1 MLGRSHSSGRC
12 TRRPEGSG
20 DPAPQQGRSALLWSG
35 QVVSSFGDALTS
47 LALLVT
53 AQRLTGSTTAVA
65 ATAIA
70 IALPQ
75 LLVGLPAGVLVDRWS
90 RRGVM
95 IGSDL
100 TRAVLVLGFLA
111 VGTADRLWLLYAL
124 AFVQSAV
131 GTFFNPARAAFVAE
145 LLPTERLLP
154 ANSLLEMSRV
164 VAGVAGVAAAGVL
177 AGTRTDLGVVFVV
190 DAVTF
195 LASAALIARIA
206 EGARTPRTARRPAG
220 GLRLILGSPILLGAL
235 VAPAVAMLGLGA
247 VNVLLVPFV
256 VEDLGTSEAW
266 FGALEAAQV
275 AAMIL
280 AGSLIT
286 VFATRT
292 RPTSL
297 ISLGAIG
304 LGATVAAI
312 AACHEAWHLML
323 LLFAAGWF
331 VTPVQASVTTI
342 LQTSVPPDLR
352 GRAQA
357 TVSTLVTGANLAS
370 MSLAGVAAAVAGIR
384 PVFVAAG
391 VIVVAGGVASAA
403 AFRDS
408 HPAPTPAL
416 GNL

>member
-1 MLGRSHSSGRC
+1 MTLLRNGPFR
-12 TRRPEGSG
+12 
-20 DPAPQQGRSALLWSG
+20 LLWSG

-47 LALLVT
+47 LALLLT

-90 RRGVM
+90 RRRVM

-131 GTFFNPARAAFVAE
+131 GTFFNPARAAFMAD
-145 LLPTERLLP
+145 LLSTDRLLP
-154 ANSLLEMSRV
+154 ANALLEMSRV

-177 AGTRTDLGVVFVV
+177 AGTRTDLGIVFVV

-195 LASAALIARIA
+195 LASAAFIARIA
-206 EGARTPRTARRPAG
+206 EGARTPHAARRPAS
-220 GLRLILGSPILLGAL
+220 GLRLILGSRILLGAL

-280 AGSLIT
+280 AGTL
-286 VFATRT
+286 VAAFAART

-297 ISLGAIG
+297 ISVGAIG
-304 LGATVAAI
+304 LGASVAAI
-312 AACHEAWHLML
+312 AACHEGWHLML

-357 TVSTLVTGANLAS
+357 TVSTLVSGANIAS
-370 MSLAGVAAAVAGIR
+370 MSLAGVAAGVAGIR
-384 PVFVAAG
+384 PVFVASG
-391 VIVVAGGVASAA
+391 VIVVAAGVASAA
-403 AFRDS
+403 AFRGS
-408 HPAPTPAL
+408 HQVSTPAL
-416 GNL
+416 GSR

>member
-1 MLGRSHSSGRC
+1 VTLLRD
-12 TRRPEGSG
+12 RPF
-20 DPAPQQGRSALLWSG
+20 RLLWSA
-35 QVVSSFGDALTS
+35 QVASSFGDSLTS

-90 RRGVM
+90 RRRVM

-100 TRAVLVLGFLA
+100 ARAVLVLGFLA

-131 GTFFNPARAAFVAE
+131 GTFFNPARAALMAE
-145 LLPTERLLP
+145 LLPADRLLP

-164 VAGVAGVAAAGVL
+164 VAGVAGVSAAGVL
-177 AGTRTDLGVVFVV
+177 ASTRTDLGVVFVV
-190 DAVTF
+190 DSVTF
-195 LASAALIARIA
+195 LASAALIGRLS
-206 EGARTPRTARRPAG
+206 EGARMRRADRSPALA
-220 GLRLILGSPILLGAL
+220 GLPLILGSRLLVGAL

-256 VEDLGTSEAW
+256 IEDLGTSEAW

-280 AGSLIT
+280 AGSLLAA
-286 VFATRT
+286 FAARV

-297 ISLGAIG
+297 ISVGAIG
-304 LGATVAAI
+304 LGATVAVI
-312 AACHEAWHLML
+312 AACYEAWHLMI

-342 LQTSVPPDLR
+342 LQTAVPPDLR

-357 TVSTLVTGANLAS
+357 TLSTLVSGANIAS
-370 MSLAGVAAAVAGIR
+370 MSLAGVAAGVAGIR
-384 PVFVAAG
+384 PVFVASG
-391 VIVVAGGVASAA
+391 VIVVAAGVASAA
-403 AFRDS
+403 AFSGS
-408 HPAPTPAL
+408 HRHPLPPVGTR
-416 GNL
+416 